1 MKEQNP
7 TIGLTK
13 ICWWFG
19 VTRQAYYQ
27 KMDECAKTG
36 LVHELL
42 LKRGAWYSQ
51 KTSKNWH

>member
-51 KTSKNWH
+51 KTSKN